1 MCECV
6 CERVG
11 RCRCALSADWAYAVR
26 AEQSSSVSV
35 CAHLSH
41 GGCGDVDV
49 SVLSLL
55 HAVVN
60 AFVSFDV
67 CVCVMG
73 SEMREMLLL
82 QKNALPYPLS
92 TCPPSTTSSTAG
104 SALCVRVC
112 E

>member
-1 MCECV
+1 M
-6 CERVG
+6 
-11 RCRCALSADWAYAVR
+11 LADWAYAVR

-67 CVCVMG
+67 CVCV
-73 SEMREMLLL
+73 
-82 QKNALPYPLS
+82 
-92 TCPPSTTSSTAG
+92 
-104 SALCVRVC
+104 
-112 E
+112 

>member
-1 MCECV
+1 MCV

-41 GGCGDVDV
+41 GGCDVDV

-73 SEMREMLLL
+73 SEM
-82 QKNALPYPLS
+82 
-92 TCPPSTTSSTAG
+92 
-104 SALCVRVC
+104 
-112 E
+112 